1 MVEDG
6 LVHRFVTIIGH
17 HPPGA
22 RRQPSGIVSPVKKR
36 GYPPPERR
44 VIRRGELQLG
54 LRVHSGG
61 IKNDAVFLLTSRCG
75 RGEPDDDQPAAVRDG
90 SLGVFIG
97 DNQHATAEAVL
108 GPDAKHVLDA
118 GFQLG
123 DAQLVVPLR
132 VRRSER
138 AVTGHVVRVVKM
150 PRAGRGA
157 VRAEPRIGIHV
168 NAHHATTPMRARRTA
183 SCPRRTTSLPLTA
196 ISPSLRACKS
206 PTRPGSESPLPER
219 KPDTSYFPPPCLG

>member
-1 MVEDG
+1 M
-6 LVHRFVTIIGH
+6 
-17 HPPGA
+17 
-22 RRQPSGIVSPVKKR
+22 VSPEKKR

-54 LRVHSGG
+54 LRVHSLVR
-61 IKNDAVFLLTSRCG
+61 KHDAVFLLEDARCG
-75 RGEPDDDQPAAVRDG
+75 RGEPDDDQPVAVRADRR
-90 SLGVFIG
+90 GVCIG
-97 DNQHATAEAVL
+97 DNHHGTAETVL

-118 GFQLG
+118 GFQFG
-123 DAQLVVPLR
+123 DVQLVVPLR

-138 AVTGHVVRVVKM
+138 AVTGHVFRVVNA

-219 KPDTSYFPPPCLG
+219 KPDTSYFPPPCLW

>member
-17 HPPGA
+17 HRPGA
-22 RRQPSGIVSPVKKR
+22 RRQPSGIVSPEKKR

-54 LRVHSGG
+54 LRVHSLV
-61 IKNDAVFLLTSRCG
+61 IKHDAVFILAARCG
-75 RGEPDDDQPAAVRDG
+75 RGEPDDDQPVAIRAGFR
-90 SLGVFIG
+90 GVCIG
-97 DNQHATAEAVL
+97 DNHHDTAEAVL

-118 GFQLG
+118 QVQLG
-123 DAQLVVPLR
+123 DAQLVETFR

-138 AVTGHVVRVVKM
+138 AVTGHVCRVVEA
-150 PRAGRGA
+150 PRAERGA
-157 VRAEPRIGIHV
+157 VTVEPRIGIHV
-168 NAHHATTPMRARRTA
+168 NAHHAITPMRARLEA

-206 PTRPGSESPLPER
+206 PTRSVSAR
-219 KPDTSYFPPPCLG
+219 